1 MAIQAKRVVGG
12 GLVAGLVICASA
24 ALMVPVVGDEM
35 AAAQAALGVPPMGP
49 GAMAFFFAFSLSL
62 GLLVVWLYA
71 ALLPRF
77 GPGPRTALLV
87 AVLLWFLTSFSSS
100 AANLA
105 YGFMPLGLTVVGMV
119 WGLAELVVAALVG
132 TRLYREA

>member
-1 MAIQAKRVVGG
+1 MAIQAKRVVGA

-35 AAAQAALGVPPMGP
+35 AAAQAARGVPPMGP
-49 GAMAFFFAFSLSL
+49 WAMAYFFALSLSL
-62 GLLVVWLYA
+62 GVIVVWLYA

-87 AVLLWFLTSFSSS
+87 AALLWFLSNFTAN

>member
-35 AAAQAALGVPPMGP
+35 AAAQAARGVPPMGP
-49 GAMAFFFAFSLSL
+49 GAMAFFFVFSLSL
-62 GLLVVWLYA
+62 GVLVVWLYA

-87 AVLLWFLTSFSSS
+87 AMILWFLTSFSSS
-100 AANLA
+100 AANVA
-105 YGFMPLGLTVVGMV
+105 YGFMPLGLTVVGMT
-119 WGLAELVVAALVG
+119 WGLAELVLAALVG